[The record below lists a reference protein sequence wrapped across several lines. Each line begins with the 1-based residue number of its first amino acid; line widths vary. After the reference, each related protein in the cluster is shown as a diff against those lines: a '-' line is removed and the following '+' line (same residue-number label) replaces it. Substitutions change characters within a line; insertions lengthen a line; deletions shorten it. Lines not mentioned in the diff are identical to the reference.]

1 MAFKINIYTDSTH
14 TKAIEMKGNDVFAA
28 IDYAKQN
35 LVNVNQY
42 ATIVH
47 ALEVIAVVSSESE
60 PADGFECP
68 ECPEFNEYKC
78 PEFCSIEEAFD
89 GFIQDLKD
97 CGVFELYKG
106 LDD

>member
-1 MAFKINIYTDSTH
+1 MSFDINIYTDSTE
-14 TKAIEMKGNDVFAA
+14 TKHLHMRGNDAFAA

-42 ATIVH
+42 ATILH
-47 ALEVIAVVSSESE
+47 AGEVIAVVSSEAE
-60 PADGFECP
+60 PADEFECP

-78 PEFCSIEEAFD
+78 PEFCSIEDAFD

-97 CGVFELYKG
+97 CGMFELYKG
-106 LDD
+106 LED